1 MKSQKSFQDK
11 LLSLKFLS
19 LVADTE
25 WPCQTE
31 ILSVKKYICI
41 MTYQGITYRIPSKT
55 IGNTVLGMVG
65 IYMTYYHI
73 FTIKYILFTYVIQAT
88 ISFTYQDCIY

>member
-1 MKSQKSFQDK
+1 MKAQKSFQVK
-11 LLSLKFLS
+11 LLSLNFLS

-31 ILSVKKYICI
+31 ILSVKKYIII
-41 MTYQGITYRIPSKT
+41 MTYQGITYRIPSQT

-65 IYMTYYHI
+65 IYMTYHI
-73 FTIKYILFTYVIQAT
+73 FTIKYILFTHVIQAT
-88 ISFTYQDCIY
+88 ISFTYQDCIS